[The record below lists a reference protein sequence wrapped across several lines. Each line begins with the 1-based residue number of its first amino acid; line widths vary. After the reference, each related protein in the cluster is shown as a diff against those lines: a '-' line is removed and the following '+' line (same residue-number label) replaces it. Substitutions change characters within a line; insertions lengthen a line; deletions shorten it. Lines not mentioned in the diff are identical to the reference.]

1 VNLAEAIVS
10 QLAAPSRTSGWE
22 DVLLILA
29 VLAALAVWVA
39 FECLTGQAIRRLLRY
54 MSRRIGEEYWKANRK
69 DEQDR

>member
-1 VNLAEAIVS
+1 
-10 QLAAPSRTSGWE
+10 
-22 DVLLILA
+22 VLLILA
-29 VLAALAVWVA
+29 VLAALAVWVT